1 MIITDVDVDEAIN
14 AICVQVYTSDC
25 TGCTTEGVVVRL
37 LGERNFDYMSGTP
50 CTTNILDLPGS
61 QEYGSSTS
69 SEFEDRDQLGACY
82 QVQYETLVSHR
93 LLKALKKN
101 SFDVSVK
108 DHLGTQAA
116 LNARLTDGGT
126 LTWSGSGDWT
136 PGSISPSHDPMICV
150 DWMDPR

>member
-25 TGCTTEGVVVRL
+25 TGCTTEGVVIRL
-37 LGERNFDYMSGTP
+37 LGERNFDYMTGTP

-93 LLKALKKN
+93 LLKALKK
-101 SFDVSVK
+101 
-108 DHLGTQAA
+108 TA
-116 LNARLTDGGT
+116 LMSLSKITLALRL
-126 LTWSGSGDWT
+126 
-136 PGSISPSHDPMICV
+136 
-150 DWMDPR
+150 R